1 MANKKCM
8 TNKEFKE
15 IFNKYYGNF
24 DNWGYEGVLTIL
36 ALNSYREAKEYKAK
50 GLDNSYKA
58 SMESADGIAD
68 VLRERKYFV

>member
-1 MANKKCM
+1 MAKIKRM
-8 TNKEFKE
+8 SNKEFKE

-36 ALNSYREAKEYKAK
+36 ALNEYRQAKDYKK
-50 GLDNSYKA
+50 EGLENLYKA
-58 SMESADGIAD
+58 SMKSADSIAD

>member
-1 MANKKCM
+1 MAKIKRM

-36 ALNSYREAKEYKAK
+36 ALNSYREAEEYKAK
-50 GLDNSYKA
+50 GLKNLYKA
-58 SMESADGIAD
+58 SIGTANSITE
-68 VLRERKYFV
+68 VLRKREYFV